1 MLITVLLCRI
11 TCRSLTGVFLCQ
23 GVHDD
28 GDIYN
33 EDNLVEFRRH
43 VLELTDDKGVH
54 FVMADGVSFER
65 FNHCE
70 ALFLP

>member
-1 MLITVLLCRI
+1 MN
-11 TCRSLTGVFLCQ
+11 
-23 GVHDD
+23 DD

-33 EDNLVEFRRH
+33 EDNLIEFRRH

-65 FNHCE
+65 FNHC
-70 ALFLP
+70 

>member
-1 MLITVLLCRI
+1 MN
-11 TCRSLTGVFLCQ
+11 
-23 GVHDD
+23 DD

-54 FVMADGVSFER
+54 FVMADGVSFKASIFLEP
-65 FNHCE
+65 FFCLE
-70 ALFLP
+70 LF

>member
-1 MLITVLLCRI
+1 MN
-11 TCRSLTGVFLCQ
+11 
-23 GVHDD
+23 DD

-54 FVMADGVSFER
+54 FVMADGVSFK
-65 FNHCE
+65 
-70 ALFLP
+70 ASIFLEPFSVLSCFRVLTKS

>member
-1 MLITVLLCRI
+1 MN
-11 TCRSLTGVFLCQ
+11 
-23 GVHDD
+23 DD

-54 FVMADGVSFER
+54 FVMADGVSFKGSIFLEP
-65 FNHCE
+65 FFCLE
-70 ALFLP
+70 LF